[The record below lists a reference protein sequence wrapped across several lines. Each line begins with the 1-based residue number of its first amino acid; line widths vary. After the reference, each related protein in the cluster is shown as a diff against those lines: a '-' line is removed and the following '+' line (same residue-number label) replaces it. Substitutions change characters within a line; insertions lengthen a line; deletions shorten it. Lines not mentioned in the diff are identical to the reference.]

1 MCHWKMKNV
10 LGILVLVLGLI
21 LLGSCAKPTVVTVVM
36 PGDEGLSCSQLKNEV
51 AETQRFKR
59 EAESVKG
66 GTGGNITRGIF
77 FWPAIIQSYSNANEA
92 IAAANNRKVH
102 IFNIMRGKNC
112 TGLGAMVVET
122 TTIVQQGTNISEDEN
137 LTQELKD
144 LSELHKSGALT
155 DEEFTKAKSKIL
167 N

>member
-1 MCHWKMKNV
+1 MKK
-10 LGILVLVLGLI
+10 ILTN
-21 LLGSCAKPTVVTVVM
+21 LLLYAGVALLYSCAEPTVVQVVM
-36 PGDEGLSCSQLKNEV
+36 PGDRELNCGQLKNAV
-51 AETQRFKR
+51 AETERFKR
-59 EAESVKG
+59 EAENVKG

-77 FWPAIIQSYSNANEA
+77 FWPAIVQSYSNANEA

-112 TGLGAMVVET
+112 TGLGTMVVET
-122 TTIVQQGTNISEDEN
+122 TTMVQQGTNISEDEN

>member
-1 MCHWKMKNV
+1 M
-10 LGILVLVLGLI
+10 
-21 LLGSCAKPTVVTVVM
+21 
-36 PGDEGLSCSQLKNEV
+36 

-66 GTGGNITRGIF
+66 GTGENLTRGLF
-77 FWPAIIQSYSNANEA
+77 FWPAIIQSYNNANEA

-102 IFNIMRGKNC
+102 IFNIMRSKNC
-112 TGLGAMVVET
+112 TGLGTMVVET
-122 TTIVQQGTNISEDEN
+122 TTMVQQGINISEDEN

>member
-1 MCHWKMKNV
+1 MKKLLAV
-10 LGILVLVLGLI
+10 IIFSSSLI

-66 GTGGNITRGIF
+66 GTGGNITRGLF

-92 IAAANNRKVH
+92 IAAANTRKVH
-102 IFNIMRGKNC
+102 LFNIMRQKNC
-112 TGLGAMVVET
+112 KGVGSLVVET
-122 TTIVQQGTNISEDEN
+122 TAIGGEDSKRSEESLTN
-137 LTQELKD
+137 ELKT
-144 LSELHKSGALT
+144 LNELYQSGVLNE
-155 DEEFTKAKSKIL
+155 EEFKQAKKKIL

>member
-1 MCHWKMKNV
+1 MKKLLAV
-10 LGILVLVLGLI
+10 IIFSSSLI
-21 LLGSCAKPTVVTVVM
+21 LLGSCATPTVVTVVM

-66 GTGGNITRGIF
+66 GTGENITRGLF
-77 FWPAIIQSYSNANEA
+77 FWPAIIQSYNNANEA

-102 IFNIMRGKNC
+102 IFNIMRSKNC
-112 TGLGAMVVET
+112 TGLGTMVVET
-122 TTIVQQGTNISEDEN
+122 TTMVQQGTNISKDEN

-155 DEEFTKAKSKIL
+155 DEEFTKAKKKLL

>member
-1 MCHWKMKNV
+1 
-10 LGILVLVLGLI
+10 
-21 LLGSCAKPTVVTVVM
+21 M
-36 PGDEGLSCSQLKNEV
+36 PL
-51 AETQRFKR
+51 
-59 EAESVKG
+59 
-66 GTGGNITRGIF
+66 
-77 FWPAIIQSYSNANEA
+77 
-92 IAAANNRKVH
+92 
-102 IFNIMRGKNC
+102 FNIMRNKNC

-122 TTIVQQGTNISEDEN
+122 TTMVQQGTNISEDEN